1 MTLSV
6 LIPPI
11 ISGCITALVTG
22 VTVYVSLSNRLAVT
36 ETKIDVLNKRVEKH
50 NQVLERTYILERDCK
65 TVFNTIGEMK
75 DDIHTIEKEQ
85 KNCIRCSKNK
95 E

>member
-1 MTLSV
+1 MTLASF
-6 LIPPI
+6 IPPL
-11 ISGCITALVTG
+11 ISACFTAFVTG
-22 VTVYVSLSNRLAVT
+22 VTVYVSLSNRLSVT

-75 DDIHTIEKEQ
+75 EDIHSLEDEQ
-85 KNCIRCSKNK
+85 KRCNRCSKDK
-95 E
+95 